1 MLCLIH
7 LEGLVGPSLPGST
20 ATAFLYVCCEGEMK
34 EKDRGEG
41 YSKEEGKDKSQP
53 YLLPLCPLRGNKQ
66 GSNIG

>member
-41 YSKEEGKDKSQP
+41 YSKEEGKDKS
-53 YLLPLCPLRGNKQ
+53 
-66 GSNIG
+66 